1 MKAPT
6 RTVEIVKQHPPLV
19 KNIDVRL
26 LEVAGVSPCVK
37 FKSRSSQVGWV
48 VVVAL
53 ITRITLGDVRC
64 GDDGSCSRSL
74 EREREERERY

>member
-1 MKAPT
+1 
-6 RTVEIVKQHPPLV
+6 VVV
-19 KNIDVRL
+19 
-26 LEVAGVSPCVK
+26 
-37 FKSRSSQVGWV
+37 V